1 MKLKTDIKIILITLL
16 ILNSIGVFLVTPL
29 DISSGAYPGGVFHW
43 VSDETIPAYHIL
55 AEFLTAAFTL
65 VGMYGWLKSKS
76 WGRGMAL
83 FGLGMFCYSSVNS
96 IGWAM
101 RTSPVLIAPMIFTL
115 ILAMVA
121 IPMLLLESKPR
132 VVMSETG

>member
-1 MKLKTDIKIILITLL
+1 MKLKNDTKIIIITLL
-16 ILNSIGVFLVTPL
+16 ILNSFGVFLVTPI
-29 DISSGAYPGGVFHW
+29 DISSGAYPGGIFHW
-43 VSDETIPAYHIL
+43 VSDETIPAYHVL

-101 RTSPVLIAPMIFTL
+101 RTNPVLIAPMIFTL
-115 ILAMVA
+115 ILAMIA
-121 IPMLLLESKPR
+121 IPMLLLETKSRIEP
-132 VVMSETG
+132 TAT